1 MNHGLRMQRSR
12 PVGDAGSPAAC
23 TVPGRATAH
32 VDDLLVQI
40 AHGSRDAL
48 GELYDLLA
56 PLLLELL
63 RSRLPAGADARS
75 ALVDGFSRVWR
86 QAPSYEPGP
95 HGLDWVIDR
104 VTGEVTGPER

>member
-1 MNHGLRMQRSR
+1 MKHPGHAL
-12 PVGDAGSPAAC
+12 SPPPPAC
-23 TVPGRATAH
+23 SVPGRATAH

-63 RSRLPAGADARS
+63 RSRLPEGADARS
-75 ALVDGFSRVWR
+75 ALVEGFSDVWR
-86 QAPSYEPGP
+86 QAPSYAPGP

-104 VTGEVTGPER
+104 VTDAG

>member
-1 MNHGLRMQRSR
+1 MKHAGNALPSDPSRSATC
-12 PVGDAGSPAAC
+12 D
-23 TVPGRATAH
+23 VPGRAAAH

-48 GELYDLLA
+48 GQLYDLLA

-63 RSRLPAGADARS
+63 RSRLPEGADARS

-86 QAPSYEPGP
+86 QAPSYETGP
-95 HGLDWVIDR
+95 HGLDWVIGR
-104 VTGEVTGPER
+104 VTEQER

>member
-1 MNHGLRMQRSR
+1 MVRLGRVKHAGHAL
-12 PVGDAGSPAAC
+12 PVHPAAC
-23 TVPGRATAH
+23 DVPGRATSH

-63 RSRLPAGADARS
+63 RARLPDGADARS

-86 QAPSYEPGP
+86 QAPSYVPGP
-95 HGLDWVIDR
+95 HGIDWVIDR
-104 VTGEVTGPER
+104 VADAR

>member
-1 MNHGLRMQRSR
+1 MKHAGNALPSDPPRS
-12 PVGDAGSPAAC
+12 ASC
-23 TVPGRATAH
+23 EVPGRAAAH

-48 GELYDLLA
+48 GQLYDLLA

-63 RSRLPAGADARS
+63 RSRLPNGADARS

-86 QAPSYEPGP
+86 QAPSYETGP
-95 HGLDWVIDR
+95 HGLDWVIAR
-104 VTGEVTGPER
+104 VTER

>member
-1 MNHGLRMQRSR
+1 MKHPGHALS
-12 PVGDAGSPAAC
+12 PPSPAC
-23 TVPGRATAH
+23 SVPGRATAH

-63 RSRLPAGADARS
+63 RSRLPEGADARS
-75 ALVDGFSRVWR
+75 ALVEGFSDVWR
-86 QAPSYEPGP
+86 QAPSYAPGP

-104 VTGEVTGPER
+104 VTDAG

>member
-63 RSRLPAGADARS
+63 RSRLPVGADAHP

-104 VTGEVTGPER
+104 VTGEVTEPER

>member
-1 MNHGLRMQRSR
+1 MKHAGHAF
-12 PVGDAGSPAAC
+12 PVHPAAGTDDGRGAAC

-40 AHGSRDAL
+40 AYGSRDAL
-48 GELYDLLA
+48 GQLYDLLA

-63 RSRLPAGADARS
+63 RSRLPEDADARS
-75 ALVDGFSRVWR
+75 ALVDGFSSVWR
-86 QAPSYEPGP
+86 QAPSYEPGA

-104 VTGEVTGPER
+104 VTERER

>member
-1 MNHGLRMQRSR
+1 MKH
-12 PVGDAGSPAAC
+12 AGHALSPPPPAC
-23 TVPGRATAH
+23 SVPGRATAH

-40 AHGSRDAL
+40 AHGSREAL

-75 ALVDGFSRVWR
+75 ALVEGFSEVWR
-86 QAPSYEPGP
+86 QAPSYTPGP

-104 VTGEVTGPER
+104 VTDAR

>member
-1 MNHGLRMQRSR
+1 MKH
-12 PVGDAGSPAAC
+12 AGHTLSPPSPAC
-23 TVPGRATAH
+23 SVPGRATAH
-32 VDDLLVQI
+32 TDDLLVQI

-63 RSRLPAGADARS
+63 RSRLPEGADARS
-75 ALVDGFSRVWR
+75 ALVEGFSEVWR
-86 QAPSYEPGP
+86 QAPSYAPGP

-104 VTGEVTGPER
+104 MTGAR

>member
-1 MNHGLRMQRSR
+1 MKHPGHALSA
-12 PVGDAGSPAAC
+12 PPPAC
-23 TVPGRATAH
+23 SVPGRATAH

-63 RSRLPAGADARS
+63 RSRLPEGADARS
-75 ALVDGFSRVWR
+75 ALVEGFSDVWR
-86 QAPSYEPGP
+86 QAPSYAPGP

-104 VTGEVTGPER
+104 VTEAG

>member
-1 MNHGLRMQRSR
+1 MKN
-12 PVGDAGSPAAC
+12 AGHALSPPPPAC
-23 TVPGRATAH
+23 SVPGRATAH

-40 AHGSRDAL
+40 AHGDREAL

-63 RSRLPAGADARS
+63 RSRLPGGADARS
-75 ALVDGFSRVWR
+75 ALVDGFSEVWR
-86 QAPSYEPGP
+86 QAPSYAPGP

-104 VTGEVTGPER
+104 VTDAG

>member
-1 MNHGLRMQRSR
+1 MKHAGNALPSDPSRS
-12 PVGDAGSPAAC
+12 AAC
-23 TVPGRATAH
+23 DVPGRAAAH

-48 GELYDLLA
+48 GQLYDLLA

-63 RSRLPAGADARS
+63 RSRLPEGADTRS

-86 QAPSYEPGP
+86 QAPSYETGP
-95 HGLDWVIDR
+95 HGLDWVIER
-104 VTGEVTGPER
+104 VTRQER

>member
-1 MNHGLRMQRSR
+1 MKHAGNALPSDPSRSATC
-12 PVGDAGSPAAC
+12 D
-23 TVPGRATAH
+23 VPGRAAAH

-48 GELYDLLA
+48 GQLYDLLA

-63 RSRLPAGADARS
+63 RSRLSEGADARS

-86 QAPSYEPGP
+86 QAPSYETGP
-95 HGLDWVIDR
+95 HGLDWVIER
-104 VTGEVTGPER
+104 VTRQER

>member
-1 MNHGLRMQRSR
+1 MAKLGRVKRAGHTL
-12 PVGDAGSPAAC
+12 PVHPAAC
-23 TVPGRATAH
+23 AVPGRATAH

-48 GELYDLLA
+48 GQLYDLLA

-63 RSRLPAGADARS
+63 RSRLPEGADARS
-75 ALVDGFSRVWR
+75 ALVEGFSEVWR

-95 HGLDWVIDR
+95 HGLDWVMDR
-104 VTGEVTGPER
+104 VTDGR

>member
-1 MNHGLRMQRSR
+1 MKHAGHALR
-12 PVGDAGSPAAC
+12 PPPPAC
-23 TVPGRATAH
+23 SVPGRATAH

-40 AHGSRDAL
+40 AYGSRDAL

-63 RSRLPAGADARS
+63 RSRLPDGADART
-75 ALVDGFSRVWR
+75 ALVEGFSEVWR
-86 QAPSYEPGP
+86 QAPSYGPGP

-104 VTGEVTGPER
+104 VTEER

>member
-1 MNHGLRMQRSR
+1 MVRLGRVKHAGHAL
-12 PVGDAGSPAAC
+12 PVPPAAC
-23 TVPGRATAH
+23 DVPGRATAH

-63 RSRLPAGADARS
+63 RSRLPEGADARS
-75 ALVDGFSRVWR
+75 ALVEGFSRVWR
-86 QAPSYEPGP
+86 QAPSYAPGP

-104 VTGEVTGPER
+104 VTDAR

>member
-1 MNHGLRMQRSR
+1 MKHPGHTL
-12 PVGDAGSPAAC
+12 SPPPRAC
-23 TVPGRATAH
+23 SVPGRATAR

-63 RSRLPAGADARS
+63 RSRLPNGADARS
-75 ALVDGFSRVWR
+75 ALVDGFSEVWR
-86 QAPSYEPGP
+86 QAPSYAPGP
-95 HGLDWVIDR
+95 HGIDWVIDR
-104 VTGEVTGPER
+104 VTEAR

>member
-1 MNHGLRMQRSR
+1 MKQPGHAL
-12 PVGDAGSPAAC
+12 PAPPTAC
-23 TVPGRATAH
+23 DVPGRVAGR

-63 RSRLPAGADARS
+63 RSRLPDGADARS

-86 QAPSYEPGP
+86 EAPSYDPGP

-104 VTGEVTGPER
+104 VGQEGK

>member
-1 MNHGLRMQRSR
+1 MKHAGNALPSVPPRS
-12 PVGDAGSPAAC
+12 ASC
-23 TVPGRATAH
+23 EVPGRAAAH

-48 GELYDLLA
+48 GQLYDLLA

-63 RSRLPAGADARS
+63 RSRLPEGADARS

-86 QAPSYEPGP
+86 QAPSYETGP
-95 HGLDWVIDR
+95 HGLDWVIER
-104 VTGEVTGPER
+104 VTER